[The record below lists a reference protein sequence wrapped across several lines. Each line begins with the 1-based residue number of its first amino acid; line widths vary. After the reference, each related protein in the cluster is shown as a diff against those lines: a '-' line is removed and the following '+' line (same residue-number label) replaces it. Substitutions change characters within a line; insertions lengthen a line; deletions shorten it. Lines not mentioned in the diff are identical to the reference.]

1 MATDS
6 DSVITE
12 IFDSLPYYDDDLQ
25 KYPYLK
31 EKVEQE
37 LARELKASQT
47 LHPRIPPP
55 VTLFADNPLLKA
67 ELERVASNR
76 PFPQLDTLRY
86 TLPTPS
92 STPGTDEEWRF
103 AIDNAHA
110 QLQHQRLRQQNLAL
124 LQTYGAN
131 AYRIQNYLLESTAKR
146 TEKALEELKEL
157 TVEVNRERKNT
168 QDRLGKQLTAL
179 ETRWTELISSVLQI
193 EMANVALDAEVERL
207 NRKEA
212 ELAEL

>member
-1 MATDS
+1 
-6 DSVITE
+6 TE

-25 KYPYLK
+25 KYPHLR

-37 LARELKASQT
+37 LARERGNAPQT
-47 LHPRIPPP
+47 LHPSIPPP
-55 VTLFADNPLLKA
+55 IELFADNPLLKA
-67 ELERVASNR
+67 ELQRVASNQA
-76 PFPQLDTLRY
+76 FPSLDSLRY
-86 TLPTPS
+86 SLPAPTT
-92 STPGTDEEWRF
+92 TPGTDEEWK
-103 AIDNAHA
+103 AALDNAHA
-110 QLQHQRLRQQNLAL
+110 QLQHQLIRQQNLAL
-124 LQTYGAN
+124 LQTYGPN
-131 AYRIQNYLLESTAKR
+131 GFRIQNYLLEGTAKQ

-193 EMANVALDAEVERL
+193 EMANVALDAEIERL
-207 NRKEA
+207 NKKEA

>member
-1 MATDS
+1 MDTGA
-6 DSVITE
+6 TE

-25 KYPYLK
+25 KYPYLQ
-31 EKVEQE
+31 EMVEQE
-37 LARELKASQT
+37 LGREPKAPQT
-47 LHPRIPPP
+47 LHPRVPPP
-55 VTLFADNPLLKA
+55 IELFSNNPILKA
-67 ELERVASNR
+67 ELERVASNK

-86 TLPTPS
+86 TLPAPS
-92 STPGTDEEWRF
+92 STPGTDEEWI
-103 AIDNAHA
+103 AALDNAHA
-110 QLQHQRLRQQNLAL
+110 QLQHQRIRQQNLAL

-131 AYRIQNYLLESTAKR
+131 AWRIQNHLLEATAKQ
-146 TEKALEELKEL
+146 TEKVLEELKEL

-207 NRKEA
+207 NRREA